1 MKDNKRTKH
10 LTKEVLRLRAELH
23 IANQFKELY
32 LSKWEK
38 WEERARNLS
47 EKRKQ

>member
-1 MKDNKRTKH
+1 MKDNKRTKR
-10 LTKEVLRLRAELH
+10 LSREVFRLKVALRT
-23 IANQFKELY
+23 ANQFKALY

-38 WEERARNLS
+38 WEERARNLF